1 MRRREGVAEGPA
13 GRAGDGTGAEEVG
26 PGASASRRRRRL
38 RRLVLFDV
46 DGTLVR
52 GGPAKDAFQVA
63 LVETFG
69 TAGSIENHEFSGKT
83 DPQIARELLNAAGWP
98 DPDIDALLPSLWGRY
113 LEEMERR
120 LPERPMELLPG
131 VRRLLDALEGLD
143 QVGLGLLTGNIAP
156 GARLKL
162 GSVGLSERFPV
173 GGFGSDDEI
182 RNRLPAVALK
192 RARKHWGVEFPAD
205 AVVVVGDTP
214 RDVACGRAGGHRT
227 VAVATGRIPRR
238 VLEGTAPHHL
248 FDDLTGTE
256 AVVEAIL
263 A

>member
-1 MRRREGVAEGPA
+1 MTGEWREGRI
-13 GRAGDGTGAEEVG
+13 GRAPRDD
-26 PGASASRRRRRL
+26 ASRTASTI
-38 RRLVLFDV
+38 RLVLFDV

-52 GGPAKDAFQVA
+52 GGPAKEAFRLA

-69 TAGSIENHEFSGKT
+69 TAGAIEGHEFSGKT
-83 DPQIARELLNAAGWP
+83 DPQIARELLNGAGWR
-98 DPDIDALLPSLWGRY
+98 DEEIDALLPDLWRRY
-113 LEEMERR
+113 LREMERR

-131 VRRLLDALEGLD
+131 VDRLLDVLEGRED
-143 QVGLGLLTGNIAP
+143 AALGLLTGNIAP

-173 GGFGSDDEI
+173 GGFGSDDEV
-182 RNRLPAVALK
+182 RNRLPAVAVE
-192 RARKHWGVEFPAD
+192 RARDHWGVTFAPD

-227 VAVATGRIPRR
+227 VAVATGRIPRS
-238 VLEGTAPHHL
+238 VLETTEPHHL
-248 FDDLTGTE
+248 FDDLTGTDAVLE
-256 AVVEAIL
+256 ALL